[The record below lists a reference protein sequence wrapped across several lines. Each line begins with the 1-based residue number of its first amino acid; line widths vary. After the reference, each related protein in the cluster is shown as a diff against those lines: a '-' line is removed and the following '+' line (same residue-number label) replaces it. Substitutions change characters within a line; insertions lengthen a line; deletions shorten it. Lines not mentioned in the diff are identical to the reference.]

1 MGMKRHIPTLLA
13 AVLAGLWGAS
23 LAFSHWSGE
32 ISVLDR
38 IEAPLADLRFLIQG
52 QRPAPDLIT
61 IIAIDDKT
69 VQESGTYPLPRATVA
84 RLIKTVAHLKPTV
97 IALDLLF
104 VDPGPAEGDR
114 ALADALGN
122 APAVLAAAGIF
133 DHSVQ
138 FVPITSQDRLE
149 RVPTAQRLLL
159 PLKSLGEMAAIGVVN
174 VATDQSG
181 TPRHIPLLLRQEGGL
196 IASFPLRAASVA
208 LHQDPIIQPD
218 RISLGSIS
226 IGTDLGY
233 ALPLRFY
240 GPRGTI
246 RTISASE
253 VLKGRLDEGAVRDR
267 IVVIGATATGG
278 GDVFPT
284 PFDPVLPGA
293 EVLATAIAHLMVG
306 DGLVR
311 DRRVRLADG
320 IMAVIMPVL
329 LVLLLAWRRSV
340 LSYTLIAMAA
350 LLWVGLTTAA
360 FFHGIWLSATLPLIA
375 AAPPAVL
382 FGAARLWHDRR
393 RAERLVQEGNTLR
406 RFQPP
411 SLAARLAR
419 DPDFLIEPV
428 RQEAAL
434 VFIDLSGFTG
444 LSEALGPDRTQA
456 LLQGFHDLIDEETV
470 RNQGLVASFMGD
482 GAMILFGLPEPS
494 SQDACHAVEACV
506 SLSTRTRTWLA
517 SLPEPIS
524 ARLSFKVGAHYGT
537 IVASRLGGDSH
548 QHITAIGDTV
558 NVASRL
564 MEVAAAHEVEVAL
577 SDELFRAAGTAC
589 WALNAGVLKGTIEAP
604 IRGRSDSVATWLWRS
619 ARESEQDGIESAD
632 DVRRSPGS

>member
-1 MGMKRHIPTLLA
+1 MAMGMKRHIPTLIA
-13 AVLAGLWGAS
+13 AGLAGLWGVS

-32 ISVLDR
+32 VSVLDR

-52 QRPAPDLIT
+52 QRSAPDLIT
-61 IIAIDDKT
+61 IVAIDDKT
-69 VQESGTYPLPRATVA
+69 VQESGAYPLPRATVA
-84 RLIKTVAHLKPTV
+84 RLIETVASLKPRV

-104 VDPGPAEGDR
+104 VDPGSAEGDR
-114 ALADALGN
+114 ALAAALRKV
-122 APAVLAAAGIF
+122 PAVLAAAGIF
-133 DHSVQ
+133 DRNVQ
-138 FVPITSQDRLE
+138 LVPMSNQDGLE
-149 RVPTAQRLLL
+149 RVPTAQQLLL
-159 PLKSLGEMAAIGVVN
+159 PLKPLVEVAAIGVVN

-181 TPRHIPLLLRQEGGL
+181 TPRHMPLLLRSEDRL
-196 IASFPLRAASVA
+196 VSSFPLRAASVA
-208 LHQDPIIQPD
+208 LHQDPVIQPD
-218 RISLGSIS
+218 RIALGGLSIS
-226 IGTDLGY
+226 TDLGY

-240 GPRGTI
+240 GPHGTM

-253 VLKGRLDEGAVRDR
+253 VLKGGLDEGAARDR

-311 DRRVRLADG
+311 DRRVRLVDG

-340 LSYTLIAMAA
+340 LSYALIAVAA

-360 FFHGIWLSATLPLIA
+360 FFHGVWLSATLPLIA

-393 RAERLVQEGNTLR
+393 RAERLAQEGNTLR

-419 DPDFLIEPV
+419 DPDFLSEPV
-428 RQEAAL
+428 RQKAAL

-444 LSEALGPDRTQA
+444 LSEALGPDQTQT

-494 SQDACHAVEACV
+494 PQDACHAVEACV
-506 SLSTRTRTWLA
+506 SLSSRTRTWLA
-517 SLPEPIS
+517 TLPKPIS
-524 ARLSFKVGAHYGT
+524 SRLSFKVGAHYGA

-564 MEVAAAHEVEVAL
+564 MEVAASHGVEVAL
-577 SDELFRAAGTAC
+577 TDDLFRAAGPAC
-589 WALNAGVLKGTIEAP
+589 WALNAGVLKGKIETP
-604 IRGRSDSVATWLWRS
+604 IRGRSDSVAAWLWRS
-619 ARESEQDGIESAD
+619 ATEGEVLETPDRAK
-632 DVRRSPGS
+632 RHP